1 MIMNVS
7 RMIQKVII
15 MDYVVNEK
23 GILLEVEP
31 KVKTMSDAI
40 VDRLIYYR
48 KKSKMTQQDVADATG
63 IKRANI
69 ARIESKKHAI
79 TLESLIKYA
88 NCLNCDIY
96 FDLKE
101 RS

>member
-1 MIMNVS
+1 
-7 RMIQKVII
+7 
-15 MDYVVNEK
+15 
-23 GILLEVEP
+23 
-31 KVKTMSDAI
+31 
-40 VDRLIYYR
+40 
-48 KKSKMTQQDVADATG
+48 MTQQDVADATG

-88 NCLNCDIY
+88 NCLNCDIC
-96 FDLKE
+96 FELQE

>member
-1 MIMNVS
+1 
-7 RMIQKVII
+7 
-15 MDYVVNEK
+15 MDYVINEN
-23 GILLEVEP
+23 GIILEIEP

-48 KKSKMTQQDVADATG
+48 KKLNMTQQDVADATG

-88 NCLNCDIY
+88 NCLKNHIN
-96 FDLKE
+96 FRFFSLNH
-101 RS
+101 

>member
-1 MIMNVS
+1 
-7 RMIQKVII
+7 
-15 MDYVVNEK
+15 MDYVVNK
-23 GILLEVEP
+23 NGIILTIEP

-40 VDRLIYYR
+40 VDRLIHYR
-48 KKSKMTQQDVADATG
+48 KKLNMTQQDVADATG

-88 NCLNCDIY
+88 NCLNVS
-96 FDLKE
+96 L
-101 RS
+101 

>member
-1 MIMNVS
+1 
-7 RMIQKVII
+7 
-15 MDYVVNEK
+15 MDYVVNEN
-23 GILLEVEP
+23 GIIIEIEP

-48 KKSKMTQQDVADATG
+48 KKLNMTQQDVADATG

-88 NCLNCDIY
+88 NCLNCDIC
-96 FDLKE
+96 FDLQE